1 MKRKSKH
8 QKSGKEAPKM
18 SRKLSEE
25 APNSAYD
32 CMRRVDT
39 TRRHNW
45 TIWRANYEERR
56 RIEREYALK
65 EKFSDEEWAA
75 RRRAAEEKWNDEYY
89 RFLPLILNSLN
100 AILDQLHNSGQ
111 SDYYSGIDYQN
122 TSVNDLSQNYHQ
134 ARRENGKFGSH
145 PSEDSYSEESK
156 A

>member
-1 MKRKSKH
+1 ATYKIYTIALHDALPIFYDFHFMKRKSKH

-56 RIEREYALK
+56 RIEREYADRK
-65 EKFSDEEWAA
+65 ST
-75 RRRAAEEKWNDEYY
+75 R
-89 RFLPLILNSLN
+89 LNS
-100 AILDQLHNSGQ
+100 
-111 SDYYSGIDYQN
+111 
-122 TSVNDLSQNYHQ
+122 
-134 ARRENGKFGSH
+134 SH
-145 PSEDSYSEESK
+145 VKISY
-156 A
+156 